1 MQRSNNFLVM
11 AREEF
16 RPWLQQ
22 QKITRTITR
31 LQVHHTWRPAYEH
44 FKDGREMDRLEAM
57 RNSHMQT
64 NGWREIGQ
72 NITTFPNGK
81 IGISLGRTLND
92 TPAGIAEANTGAL
105 CIEHLGNFDRGGD
118 ALSPEQRETIIHVYA
133 TLAERLGLPIDPAH
147 IVYHA
152 WYTPDGRWLGDYKPG
167 QSSKTCPG
175 TNFFGGNTAGAA
187 RRNFLPLVQ
196 AEYNRLT
203 GAEKEA
209 DELSLAEKLELA
221 ELRSEVKKLREVVS
235 GLINSKD
242 VLKDHGLEQAES
254 LQTVSERVQKLEDL
268 ASMSTVPKWAVP
280 AVNDAVAAGLI
291 DTQGGGS
298 YDFYRILTV
307 LQRGGMLITRMEDK

>member
-31 LQVHHTWRPAYEH
+31 LQVHHTWKPAYEH

-57 RNSHMQT
+57 RNSHMQN

-81 IGISLGRTLND
+81 IGISLGRNLND
-92 TPAGIAEANTGAL
+92 TPAGIAGANTGAL

-118 ALSPEQRETIIHVYA
+118 SLSPEQRETIIHVYA
-133 TLAERLGLPIDPAH
+133 ALAERLGLPIDPAH

-152 WYTPDGRWLGDYKPG
+152 WYTPEGRWLGDYQPG

-203 GAEKEA
+203 GAVKEET
-209 DELSLAEKLELA
+209 ELSAVEKQELA
-221 ELRSEVKKLREVVS
+221 ELRSEVK
-235 GLINSKD
+235 GLKGLVEGLTKSKE
-242 VLKDHGLEQAES
+242 VLKDHGIGQAED
-254 LQTVSERVQKLEDL
+254 LKTVAERVKKLEEL
-268 ASMSTVPKWAVP
+268 VSMPAVP
-280 AVNDAVAAGLI
+280 AWAVEAVNAAVAAGLI
-291 DTQGGGS
+291 NTQGGGS
-298 YDFYRILTV
+298 YDFYRLLTV